1 MANLDSALI
10 GVVAALVQLLVGL
23 ALAMGSV
30 FIGLKMYDRLT
41 EGVDEWAEIKKGNVA
56 VGIVMAAVI
65 FAIANVV
72 QSGVVQITSG
82 LGANQEVGTMVT
94 ALIIG
99 FINLAIGLVAAVVSV
114 WIAIKVLDR
123 ITTDIEEMEELAKG
137 NVAVA
142 IVMAGVLVAV
152 SFVIGSAVS
161 GISNALNP
169 RTLGL

>member
-1 MANLDSALI
+1 VI
-10 GVVAALVQLLVGL
+10 AAFVQLIVGL

-30 FIGLKMYDRLT
+30 YIGLKMFDRLT
-41 EGVDEWAEIKKGNVA
+41 KGVDEWAQIKKGNVA

-72 QSGVVQITSG
+72 QSGVVTITSG
-82 LGANQEVGTMVT
+82 LGANQDVGKMLVS
-94 ALIIG
+94 LLIG
-99 FINLAIGLVAAVVSV
+99 FINLAIGLIAAVVSV

-123 ITTDIEEMEELAKG
+123 ITTDIDEMAELQKG

-142 IVMAGVLVAV
+142 VIMAGVLIAV

-169 RTLGL
+169 STLGL